1 MTPFTVQ
8 TVFPLLSKDIKW
20 GSRVGSWL
28 WNFLFPKITN
38 IEGSAG
44 AGPFPKKLTELYQ
57 CNRNNSSKISCSKN
71 MPFWFRHPV
80 CGWRCAMSVT
90 GRFPWEGLDSSLWH
104 SQRLQLCCYLGQI
117 IRQHEWGGAGKGET
131 FWTPIHITASKPQ
144 LHSTPIHLMFLERLL
159 CARARELLDAANFQA
174 FGLKKTV
181 RTWKDAH
188 TFPSLLYFLLVVCQP
203 WS

>member
-117 IRQHEWGGAGKGET
+117 IRQHEWGG
-131 FWTPIHITASKPQ
+131 
-144 LHSTPIHLMFLERLL
+144 LERERLFEPPSTLQPPNPSYIRLQFTL
-159 CARARELLDAANFQA
+159 C
-174 FGLKKTV
+174 
-181 RTWKDAH
+181 
-188 TFPSLLYFLLVVCQP
+188 FLSAYYVPGPGSCWMQQISRHLVWRKQ
-203 WS
+203 